1 MITKDMT
8 IEQVLRTY
16 PATIPVFK
24 RFGLDCNECQVAAYG
39 TVEHG
44 AGVHGVDLEML
55 LSELNRAIG

>member
-8 IEQVLRTY
+8 IEQVLHTH
-16 PATIPVFK
+16 PATLPVFK

-44 AGVHGVDLEML
+44 AGVHGVDLETL
-55 LSELNRAIG
+55 LAELNRAAG